1 MSPTPITELLHPSVS
16 ATGQHLRFIL
26 ASGSQ
31 RRRDIMGLAGLTFIV
46 QNGPGGEAEIGPN
59 DEPDARRLTDRNAE
73 IKLKAA
79 IAANR
84 DRVPWNVV
92 IIAADT
98 AVAIDGHPLGKPKDE
113 SEAKAMLHELRGRQH
128 DVITSVAMSYAP
140 LRQRGEA
147 LSHSVVS
154 QVKMR
159 DYGDDEIDRYIA
171 TEVPYDRA
179 GAYGVQDSDFNPAR
193 SVHGCYLNVVGL
205 PLCAVRGLLPPEAC
219 TFAHAHVYTT
229 CAAHEGGDT
238 S

>member
-73 IKLKAA
+73 IKLNAA

-113 SEAKAMLHELRGRQH
+113 SEAKAMLHELRGSQH

-154 QVKMR
+154 QVTMR

-205 PLCAVRGLLPPEAC
+205 PLCAVRGLLPREAC